1 MAVKQNGVLAQF
13 TPTVSDYTNFTVD
26 PAANAVATNGWCMY
40 TVPTGTL
47 TSAKLIVSNDT
58 GSAANIDVGLVE
70 QTDVI
75 QFDALGNQPGS
86 PQNYGAFA
94 FPSGTPNDYASSI
107 KISYGNL
114 SSGANITSGMTVSW
128 TNSGVT
134 NPNDGSNNH
143 TAIVHYHDTAN
154 ANLWVRNMSHPTA
167 LSLTTNTTFT
177 TSGGT
182 FDVGSGVAASE
193 GNEGWSGWVRFYD
206 SLQGTLYLNN
216 YEFRNNLDYEYLYAN
231 DANENR
237 IQNNNNLARSHGRV
251 WRPVS
256 NLVKTYDNTGQPITT
271 PAVPTTAFIDA
282 AGVEVKVGSVSQ
294 IATEQYIV
302 KQKQVAD
309 NDIFELSG
317 LVLGDHQSIFVSST
331 AAVSFSLIGFEEV
344 AETLS

>member
-1 MAVKQNGVLAQF
+1 MAVKQNGVLAHF
-13 TPTVSDYTNFTVD
+13 TPTVSDYTNQTVN
-26 PAANAVATNGWCMY
+26 PASNAVATNGWCMY
-40 TVPTGTL
+40 TCPEATL
-47 TSAKLIVSNDT
+47 TSAKLVVSNDT
-58 GSAANIDVGLVE
+58 GSAANVDIGIVE

-75 QFDALGNQPGS
+75 QFDALNQQPGTPS
-86 PQNYGAFA
+86 NYGAFS
-94 FPSGTPNDYASSI
+94 FPSGSASNFASSI

-114 SSGANITSGMTVSW
+114 SGGANITPGMTVTW
-128 TNSGVT
+128 TNSGVV
-134 NPNDGSNNH
+134 NPATSNNNH
-143 TAIVHYHDTAN
+143 TAIVHYHDTGN
-154 ANLWVRNMSHPTA
+154 ANIWLRNMSHPTA
-167 LSLTTNTTFT
+167 LSLTQNTTFT

-182 FDVGSGVAASE
+182 FDVGTGVANSS

-256 NLVKTYDNTGQPITT
+256 NVVKEYDNTGQAVT
-271 PAVPTTAFIDA
+271 PDPPTYFIDA
-282 AGVEVKVGSVSQ
+282 AGLEVKVGSVSQ